1 MTLLEF
7 CKMMKAVAETQP
19 AINQTVENDVYLLNS
34 LKDVEYSVFA
44 YQQRQHREETD
55 FWIFSFQLFYIDRLT
70 QDGGN
75 ELETQSIGLEIL
87 SNIILTILEIGDG
100 DIELYDTPIYQ
111 PFTQKFKDECA
122 GDYVTVTFRVAKCS
136 ICPEEY
142 L

>member
-87 SNIILTILEIGDG
+87 SNIILTILEAGGG